1 MAHDLK
7 AAGPDGKKK
16 LAEKAG
22 LHQTCIGLL
31 ERGERS
37 PKCLS
42 MGDCVLLACPFKP
55 ELLSLLMTARRKL
68 GNVIVQCAV
77 VLFLANCSCE
87 SRAVPKILITNL
99 PAYGSSDNLAGVVLC
114 ADPAAFRV
122 AVFIDVPP
130 YGWYSKPTCAQALT
144 PIQPDGS
151 WSADITTGGAD
162 TNATRIAALLVS
174 TNYSQPCVLGE
185 PFLPTNVFS
194 EAIASA
200 IVTRE
205 YPSVRW
211 INVSGYDWWLKAS
224 SGTNQL
230 GPGPNYFSDSTNN
243 VWTDAQGW
251 LHMRITNRS
260 NQWQC
265 AEIVSAR
272 TFGYG
277 SYRFELGSRVD
288 NLNTNIVLGLF
299 TWSDD
304 PAYTYREIDVECSRG
319 FAADTN
325 NAQFTVQPYYLSGH
339 YARYRVPT
347 GLIDSTHLF
356 TWQSNLVTF
365 QSQGGSYSPN
375 PNPTNVISTWVFANA
390 SAVPQTGDENVHI
403 NLWLLFGHPP
413 TDGKEVE
420 LVIKSFQFVP
430 LGSPQPAL
438 LTNLSAPPNGP
449 VQFTINGEPDRRYQ
463 VQASANLLDWEDLT
477 TVLAT
482 NNLVPF
488 QDDNLAGLNQRF
500 FRAVTLP

>member
-1 MAHDLK
+1 MK
-7 AAGPDGKKK
+7 SQITGQNKFWIYFPGWFQMSAATKR
-16 LAEKAG
+16 G
-22 LHQTCIGLL
+22 LTC
-31 ERGERS
+31 S
-37 PKCLS
+37 
-42 MGDCVLLACPFKP
+42 FKP
-55 ELLSLLMTARRKL
+55 EPLLLFMTARRGIRKFVL
-68 GNVIVQCAV
+68 QYAAALLLAGCAGKNH
-77 VLFLANCSCE
+77 A
-87 SRAVPKILITNL
+87 APTIIITNL
-99 PAYGSSDNLAGVVLC
+99 PAYGTTDNLAGVVLG

-174 TNYSQPCVLGE
+174 TNYDQPCVLGE

-200 IVTRE
+200 VVTRE
-205 YPSVRW
+205 YPGVRW
-211 INVSGYDWWLKAS
+211 LDFSGYDWWVKAS

-243 VWTDAQGW
+243 AWTDAQDW
-251 LHMRITNRS
+251 LHLRITNRS

-288 NLNTNIVLGLF
+288 DLDTNIVLGLF

-304 PAYTYREIDVECSRG
+304 PAYAYREIDVECARG

-325 NAQFTVQPYYLSGH
+325 NAQFTVQPYYLSDH
-339 YARYRVPT
+339 YARYSVPT
-347 GLIDSTHLF
+347 GLVDSTHLF
-356 TWQSNLVTF
+356 TWQSDLVTF
-365 QSQGGSYSPN
+365 QSLSGSYSPN
-375 PNPTNVISTWVFANA
+375 PNPTNVISNWVFANA
-390 SAVPQTGDENVHI
+390 SAVPQTGDENVRI
-403 NLWLLFGHPP
+403 NLWLIFGHPP

-420 LVIKSFQFVP
+420 LVIHSFQFVP
-430 LGSPQPAL
+430 PGSPQPAM
-438 LTNLSAPPNGP
+438 LTSLSASPNGP

-463 VQASANLLDWEDLT
+463 VQASANLLDWQDLT

-482 NNLVPF
+482 NQLVPF
-488 QDDNLAGLNQRF
+488 QDDNLLGLNQRF
-500 FRAVTLP
+500 YRAVTLP

>member
-1 MAHDLK
+1 MAACQRIRKFILQY
-7 AAGPDGKKK
+7 AA
-16 LAEKAG
+16 
-22 LHQTCIGLL
+22 
-31 ERGERS
+31 
-37 PKCLS
+37 
-42 MGDCVLLACPFKP
+42 VLLLADCACKSHAAP
-55 ELLSLLMTARRKL
+55 T
-68 GNVIVQCAV
+68 I
-77 VLFLANCSCE
+77 
-87 SRAVPKILITNL
+87 IITNL
-99 PAYGSSDNLAGVVLC
+99 PAYGSTDNLAGVVLGV
-114 ADPAAFRV
+114 DPAAFRV

-151 WSADITTGGAD
+151 WSADVTTGGAD

-174 TNYSQPCVLGE
+174 TNYNQPCVLGE

-194 EAIASA
+194 GAIASA
-200 IVTRE
+200 VVTRE
-205 YPSVRW
+205 YPGVRW
-211 INVSGYDWWLKAS
+211 INFSGYDWWVKTS
-224 SGTNQL
+224 PGTNQL

-272 TFGYG
+272 TFGHG

-288 NLNTNIVLGLF
+288 NLDTNIVLGLF

-339 YARYRVPT
+339 YARYRVPA

-365 QSQGGSYSPN
+365 QSQSGSYSPN
-375 PNPTNVISTWVFANA
+375 PNPTNVIGTWVFANA
-390 SAVPQTGDENVHI
+390 SAVPQTGDENVRI

-438 LTNLSAPPNGP
+438 LTNLSAHPNGP

-463 VQASANLLDWEDLT
+463 VQASANLLDWQDLT

-488 QDDNLAGLNQRF
+488 QDDNLVGLNQRF
-500 FRAVTLP
+500 YRAVTLP